1 MNRLLKIEQPAAR
14 SQPENTLPMINVV
27 FLLLI
32 FFMLA
37 GAFKR
42 PELLPVILPEAQ
54 GLQEF
59 QREELLLLVGAEG
72 KIAFDGQLL
81 SLEQLGA
88 QIALHQEQLQAS
100 GLQLKADADLD
111 SQRLLDVVEVLAE
124 KGITSVK
131 LMAERFE

>member
-1 MNRLLKIEQPAAR
+1 VNRPLKIEQPAAR

-124 KGITSVK
+124 QGITSVK